1 MKYLSSIFLAFI
13 FLNIFVWHWV
23 IVGAPKD
30 KLDIYFLD
38 VGQGDSSLILLP
50 YGPKVLIDGGPGKN
64 VLAQLDK
71 VLPPQDRYIDLVIL
85 SHPQLDHFSGLISV
99 LDRYDIGA
107 FIYNGRDGEIS
118 AWQDLTNV
126 LKEKKIPTLFLE
138 KGDNITYKNRD
149 LKILS
154 PNKNLLSSKELNDTT
169 VVALVESEGVTAL
182 FTGDIGFNVE
192 NELVESY
199 DMNIDLLK
207 VAHHGSKYSS
217 GAKFLSEATPLVSV
231 IQVGDNKYGHP
242 TKEAIERLI
251 QVGSNIYRNDSDGTV
266 HIEGQNGRL
275 NIFKER

>member
-1 MKYLSSIFLAFI
+1 MI
-13 FLNIFVWHWV
+13 
-23 IVGAPKD
+23 
-30 KLDIYFLD
+30 
-38 VGQGDSSLILLP
+38 LP

-118 AWQDLTNV
+118 AWKDLTNI
-126 LKEKKIPTLFLE
+126 LKEKKIPTLFLK
-138 KGDNITYKNRD
+138 KGDKITYKNSN

-154 PNKNLLSSKELNDTT
+154 PDKNLLSSKELNDTT
-169 VVALVESEGVTAL
+169 ILALVESEGVTAL

-192 NELVESY
+192 NGLTEEY
-199 DMNIDLLK
+199 NMDIDILK
-207 VAHHGSKYSS
+207 VPHHGSKYSS
-217 GAKFLSEATPLVSV
+217 GIKFLSEATPLVSV

-242 TKEAIERLI
+242 TKEAIERLT

-266 HIEGQNGRL
+266 HVEAQNGKL